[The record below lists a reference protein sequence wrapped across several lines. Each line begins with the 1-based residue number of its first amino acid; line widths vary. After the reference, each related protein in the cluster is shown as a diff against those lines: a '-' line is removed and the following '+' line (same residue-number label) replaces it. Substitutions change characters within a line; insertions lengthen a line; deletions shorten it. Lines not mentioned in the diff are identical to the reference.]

1 MPHIVAGAVKD
12 YDWGIVDGL
21 ARWNGPTGAPQAE
34 LWFGTHP
41 SGPTPVVTGPDA
53 GLLLAD
59 LVEHRGMPLVKLLA
73 AGTPLSIQVH
83 PDGALASQGWA
94 SGSPLY
100 ADDAEKAEMLV
111 AIEPFDI
118 HAGWRDP
125 DDAAGL
131 FADAGAPADV
141 VDVVRA
147 GDPVAS
153 VRRVLDVDP
162 HERAALAAR
171 LVDAASRRGWSPEAV
186 RALER
191 VIASFPGD
199 PGVLVSVLL
208 EHDVLQPGEAIA
220 VSAGI
225 VHSYVAGLGI
235 EVMTSSDNVLRLGLT
250 SKPIAVDEA
259 LDAVSRDRVP
269 QRLSAS
275 PDEPLAPPGMPF
287 DLLVSAAPCSLP
299 QGRHRLVLAL
309 EGDVRITGGPGA
321 GEVVGEGRAAVWAP
335 TEADAVI
342 EPAGRAVIVT
352 GD

>member
-41 SGPTPVVTGPDA
+41 SGPTRVVTGPDA
-53 GLLLAD
+53 GRVLAD

-83 PDGALASQGWA
+83 PDGALALRGWE

-111 AIEPFDI
+111 ALEPFDI

-125 DDAAGL
+125 EDAAGL
-131 FADAGAPADV
+131 LADAGAPEDIV
-141 VDVVRA
+141 EVVRA
-147 GDPVAS
+147 GDPVAA

-162 HERAALAAR
+162 QERAALAGR
-171 LVDAASRRGWSPEAV
+171 LVDAASRRGWSAEAV
-186 RALER
+186 IALER

-208 EHDVLQPGEAIA
+208 EHDVLHPGEAIA

-225 VHSYVAGLGI
+225 VHSYVGGLGI

-259 LDAVSRDRVP
+259 LDAVSPDRAP
-269 QRLSAS
+269 LRLSAS
-275 PDEPLAPPGMPF
+275 HDEPLAPPGMPF
-287 DLLVSAAPCSLP
+287 DLRVCASPCSLP

-309 EGDVRITGGPGA
+309 EGEVRITSGPGA
-321 GEVVGEGRAAVWAP
+321 GEVVDEGHAAVWSPAEAEATVAP
-335 TEADAVI
+335 E
-342 EPAGRAVIVT
+342 GRVVIVT

>member
-53 GLLLAD
+53 GRVLAD
-59 LVEHRGMPLVKLLA
+59 LDEHRGMPLVKLLA

-83 PDGALASQGWA
+83 PDGALARRGWA

-125 DDAAGL
+125 EDAAEL
-131 FADAGAPADV
+131 LSDAGAPADV

-153 VRRVLDVDP
+153 VRRVLDVGP
-162 HERAALAAR
+162 QERAAVAAR
-171 LVDAASRRGWSPEAV
+171 LVDAASRRGWSTEEV
-186 RALER
+186 IALER

-199 PGVLVSVLL
+199 PGVLVTVLL
-208 EHDVLQPGEAIA
+208 EHDVLHPGEAIA

-225 VHSYVAGLGI
+225 VHSYVGGLGI

-250 SKPIAVDEA
+250 SKPVAVDEA

-275 PDEPLAPPGMPF
+275 HDQPLAPPGMPF
-287 DLLVSAAPCSLP
+287 DLLVSTSPCALP
-299 QGRHRLVLAL
+299 QGKHRLVLAL
-309 EGDVRITGGPGA
+309 EGDVRITSGPGA
-321 GEVVGEGRAAVWAP
+321 GEVVGEGRAAVWSPAEP
-335 TEADAVI
+335 DAVI